1 MSANVQTAVPGI
13 VFQEILTGIRNT
25 PQFRQLK
32 RALDDFR
39 LLLAGREHHLA
50 AAEISNACRAHGVAA
65 GLADCLIAAMTIAA
79 RAHLLTMDRDFDL
92 IAEHCALRL
101 VDFSALSG

>member
-13 VFQEILTGIRNT
+13 VLQEVLTGIQT
-25 PQFRQLK
+25 VPQFLQLK

-39 LLLAGREHHLA
+39 LLLAAREHHLA
-50 AAEISNACRAHGVAA
+50 AAEISNARRSHGIAP
-65 GLADCLIAAMTIAA
+65 GLADCLIAAMTIAEHG
-79 RAHLLTMDRDFDL
+79 HLFTMDRDFDL

-101 VDFSALSG
+101 VDRSALSG